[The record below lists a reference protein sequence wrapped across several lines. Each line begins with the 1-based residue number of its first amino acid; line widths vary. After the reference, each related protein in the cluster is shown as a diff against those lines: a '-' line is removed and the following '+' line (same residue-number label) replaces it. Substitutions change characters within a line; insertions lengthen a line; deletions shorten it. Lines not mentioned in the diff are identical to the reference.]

1 MAQDGNFSAEQVD
14 LSRLVASFCSFK
26 GNSLTNRIKGEAK
39 KDESIFKI
47 TIRNDRINDIVRIGS
62 RDRFHSE
69 SNSKRDCPTK
79 GRRNTSY
86 QIIHG

>member
-39 KDESIFKI
+39 KDESNFQ
-47 TIRNDRINDIVRIGS
+47 NY
-62 RDRFHSE
+62 
-69 SNSKRDCPTK
+69 NSKWSD
-79 GRRNTSY
+79 
-86 QIIHG
+86 